1 MSSHKGMVMDKRR
14 RSSSLAEWLRGSPTT
29 RVESGQDKETL
40 FAQRWGV
47 ASCAQCGRTIML
59 GEKSVH
65 LRTERGP
72 VTICSRCAADT
83 ARVSRRAA

>member
-1 MSSHKGMVMDKRR
+1 MRSHKGAVVNKRR
-14 RSSSLAEWLRGSPTT
+14 GSSSLAGWLRTSPTT
-29 RVESGQDKETL
+29 RVRFEQHEAL
-40 FAQRWGV
+40 FAQHWGV

-72 VTICSRCAADT
+72 VTICSRCAADK